1 MKDLVVQGGS
11 WIQEEELCTVL
22 GVRIY
27 GFRSSVFYLINK
39 RIWTSNLVSLGLS
52 FLYDITF

>member
-11 WIQEEELCTVL
+11 WIQEEEVCAVL

-27 GFRSSVFYLINK
+27 GFRFSVFYLINK
-39 RIWTSNLVSLGLS
+39 TIWTSNLVSLGLS

>member
-11 WIQEEELCTVL
+11 WIQEEEVCTVL

-27 GFRSSVFYLINK
+27 GFRYSVFYLINK
-39 RIWTSNLVSLGLS
+39 RIKTSNLGLPGLS